1 MNELADKRL
10 TYSNYNPA
18 HFLQSI
24 DVKIKDIR
32 FSDKIFKNQINNF
45 IYKYKMFLCSGVLS
59 KSISGGVVFCQA
71 LL

>member
-24 DVKIKDIR
+24 DVK
-32 FSDKIFKNQINNF
+32 KILGFPKVFKNQINNF

>member
-18 HFLQSI
+18 HFFTI
-24 DVKIKDIR
+24 DRCEKDIEV
-32 FSDKIFKNQINNF
+32 FKNQINNF